1 MSLHTQSLLDYYH
14 STYIIWHLVPDHDD
28 YWLSAEDEPSQD
40 RLQRITIMEET
51 VSSEAASFHNDSA
64 DDIVELHELGDRN
77 NNQPGK
83 EPLVQNIATHDDLRN
98 SGSSNSLRTGDK
110 EFLPEKFGPQPRMW
124 YSTWL
129 HLSVLTTFLGA
140 FLLLLVIILVLYEV
154 SVADNGLATQV
165 QSRHYAWTYGPTA
178 LLGLCRNV
186 DFANRQLA
194 PWKELAG
201 GPSSAKKTLLLN
213 YVSPAL
219 PMYLLEALKNRHWAV
234 VASTSGTLL
243 LKLII
248 VLSTGLIALEPTWVS
263 KAGNPSA
270 FNAIDF
276 PLDNLTGTPGV
287 VYYGIRTQSLPYPK
301 GTGTGLAVQEF
312 RPQVSLPDDTIYSAA
327 VEGFTSDLDCEVV
340 QVDNSTLR
348 RASLPW
354 YSVLGSFFVADIN
367 AGNCSLKSVIVAETP
382 SHGFHHNAEATQNF
396 QGRMTNVTCSDGVDV
411 SGWPTKLPDHSD
423 YPDQRILM
431 TMADLRW
438 LIAAK
443 DMGSKWQSHVPLCLN
458 MYQVDFPIGT
468 ESLGDQV
475 HAVRINESSLPLP
488 GVSDSSINYAVVS
501 AVHRMYIGSGGEDY
515 VLDTNVP
522 NFFQLLG
529 AANNDSR
536 QEAFMDPTVL
546 RDIGSNVW
554 NGVAAQIVHESMM
567 QPTDDVVVGSV
578 RYSENRLQVKLLSVI
593 LMMVALG
600 LLCLLVVIVM
610 LSRSWNVV
618 PRDPFSISAVATL
631 LAANPA
637 IIKLFDGRGA
647 SRRSKLQE
655 VLEDYSF
662 ESKLPMNSG
671 RSFTVDAIHE
681 VPSEKSM
688 ALKSKLVFAWW
699 HPLSTKQWFVG
710 LAVALPLTIIGILEI
725 LQHLSDKRQGLATV
739 EPNGAVNSRILSNYL
754 PALVMFL
761 VAALF
766 TSIQASATI
775 FSPYSRLKRGNVSS
789 ISISTDLVG
798 KMPLH
803 ALVVSTRSL
812 DLGHSV
818 SLLAVLVAA
827 SLTIIVSGLF
837 TAMPIP
843 GSSNANMTQIDRFD
857 FVRENLSI
865 SDNNAG
871 AITSL
876 IEWSRLSSPDWT
888 HNDLAFNRYEL
899 LESSQKTGIATVDIP
914 AYRARLDCDVILN
927 KTYSVNVIVPHK
939 DGGFSPQSQYTDMVS
954 LHVEMSIPPPCL
966 HSATNATS
974 VLWQQDFYAPK
985 DYTPN
990 YVGQASVLQW
1000 EADGGEVIGDGA
1012 IFASSTGLYQTVAD
1026 GLNVGGYSCPSL
1038 GIVMGSSDLRNHT
1051 KGNRTHVDANPDL
1064 QFVMCFQRLE
1074 MVLTSVKFNIPD
1086 MSINTTMPPK
1096 PDESTVTI
1104 IQNPV
1109 TSNDVW
1115 EWSIDTLLTSLGN
1128 GTNPSTRT
1136 VPAPPGGDSGYNN
1149 LDWFL
1154 DTIIEGKNGVRVTDL
1169 VGQGNTSRDFL
1180 IKSSQ
1185 RLYGDYMAQAF
1196 SANIRDTTAVPNTT
1210 ILARI
1215 NNVPHWRLKQNPA
1228 PKIALQVIL
1237 GFLDASAIATYL
1249 LLDMREVLPH
1259 NPCSIASV
1267 ASLLADS
1274 KIVTR
1279 EVIPEGAEWLEDR
1292 ELRRMGV
1299 FEGLRFYLGWQK
1311 EKEDEDRKFAI
1322 FVEH

>member
-1 MSLHTQSLLDYYH
+1 MSLHTQSLQDYSH
-14 STYIIWHLVPDHDD
+14 SNPILFPGHDD
-28 YWLSAEDEPSQD
+28 YCPSTADDPSQD

-51 VSSEAASFHNDSA
+51 ASSEAASFHDNSA
-64 DDIVELHELGDRN
+64 DDIVELRELGDRD

-83 EPLVQNIATHDDLRN
+83 ESLMQNIATHDDLRN

-110 EFLPEKFGPQPRMW
+110 EFLLEKFGPRPRMW
-124 YSTWL
+124 NSTWL
-129 HLSVLTTFLGA
+129 HLSVLSTFLGA
-140 FLLLLVIILVLYEV
+140 FLVLLVIILVLYEV

-178 LLGLCRNV
+178 HLKSTYNSSRLVEKRRLREQTACSMRGASGWS
-186 DFANRQLA
+186 FFG
-194 PWKELAG
+194 KEDIAARLSIA
-201 GPSSAKKTLLLN
+201 STA
-213 YVSPAL
+213 YVS
-219 PMYLLEALKNRHWAV
+219 
-234 VASTSGTLL
+234 SGSSQEPSLGCSRFYFWHVIPQTHC
-243 LKLII
+243 
-248 VLSTGLIALEPTWVS
+248 LIALEPTWVS
-263 KAGNPSA
+263 KAGNPFSISSA
-270 FNAIDF
+270 FNATDF
-276 PLDNLTGTPGV
+276 QLDNLTGTPGV

-301 GTGTGLAVQEF
+301 
-312 RPQVSLPDDTIYSAA
+312 A
-327 VEGFTSDLDCEVV
+327 VEGFTSDLDCEIV

-367 AGNCSLKSVIVAETP
+367 AGNCSLKSVIVAETS

-411 SGWPTKLPDHSD
+411 SGWPTSLPDHSD

-438 LIAAK
+438 LVAAE
-443 DMGSKWQSHVPLCLN
+443 DMGSKWQSHVPLWWIQNVTAVLCRPRYSLN

-468 ESLGDQV
+468 KFLGDLV
-475 HAVRINESSLPLP
+475 HAMMINESSLPLP
-488 GVSDSSINYAVVS
+488 GVSDSSMNYAVVS
-501 AVHRMYIGSGGEDY
+501 AVRRMYIGSGGEDY

-554 NGVAAQIVHESMM
+554 NGVAAQLSYESMM
-567 QPTDDVVVGSV
+567 QPTDDVVVGSF

-600 LLCLLVVIVM
+600 FLCLVVVIVM
-610 LSRSWNVV
+610 LSRPWNVV

-637 IIKLFDGRGA
+637 IIKLFDDRGA

-662 ESKLPMNSG
+662 ESKLPMDSG
-671 RSFTVDAIHE
+671 RSFTVDVIHE
-681 VPSEKSM
+681 VLSEKSM
-688 ALKSKLVFAWW
+688 ALKSKPVFAWW

-710 LAVALPLTIIGILEI
+710 LAVAFPLTVI
-725 LQHLSDKRQGLATV
+725 GLATV
-739 EPNGAVNSRILSNYL
+739 DPNGAVNSRILSSYL

-789 ISISTDLVG
+789 TSISTDLVG

-803 ALVVSTRSL
+803 ALVVSARNL

-827 SLTIIVSGLF
+827 FLTIIVSGLF
-837 TAMPIP
+837 TAMPIL
-843 GSSNANMTQIDRFD
+843 GSSSANMTQIDRFD
-857 FVRENLSI
+857 FVRENSSI
-865 SDNNAG
+865 SDNNAV
-871 AITSL
+871 AITSS
-876 IEWSRLSSPDWT
+876 IEWSGLSSPDWT
-888 HNDLAFNRYEL
+888 YNDLAFNRYEL
-899 LESSQKTGIATVDIP
+899 PESSQKTGIVTVDIP

-927 KTYSVNVIVPHK
+927 KTYSVNVIVPRE
-939 DGGFSPQSQYTDMVS
+939 DGGFGPQSQYIDMVS

-966 HSATNATS
+966 HGTTNAKS

-990 YVGQASVLQW
+990 YFGQASVLQW
-1000 EADGGEVIGDGA
+1000 EVDGGEVIGDGA
-1012 IFASSTGLYQTVAD
+1012 IFASSTGLCQTVAD
-1026 GLNVGGYSCPSL
+1026 GLNVGGYSCPSF
-1038 GIVMGSSDLRNHT
+1038 GIVMGSSDLRNQT
-1051 KGNRTHVDANPDL
+1051 MGNRTHVVANPDL
-1064 QFVMCFQRLE
+1064 HFVMCFQRLE
-1074 MVLTSVKFNIPD
+1074 MVMTSVTFNIPD

-1096 PDESTVTI
+1096 PDESTVTTN
-1104 IQNPV
+1104 QNPA

-1115 EWSIDTLLTSLGN
+1115 EWSINTLLTSLGN
-1128 GTNPSTRT
+1128 GTNPSTGT
-1136 VPAPPGGDSGYNN
+1136 VPAPPGGDPRYNN

-1154 DTIIEGKNGVRVTDL
+1154 DTIIEGKSGVRVTDL
-1169 VGQGNTSRDFL
+1169 VDQGNTSRDLL

-1196 SANIRDTTAVPNTT
+1196 SANMRDTTAVPNTT

-1215 NNVPHWRLKQNPA
+1215 NDVPRWRLKQNSA

-1237 GFLDASAIATYL
+1237 GFLAASAIATYL

-1259 NPCSIASV
+1259 NPCSIAGV
-1267 ASLLADS
+1267 ASLLTDS
-1274 KIVTR
+1274 EIVTR
-1279 EVIPEGAEWLEDR
+1279 EVIPEGTEWLED
-1292 ELRRMGV
+1292 
-1299 FEGLRFYLGWQK
+1299 
-1311 EKEDEDRKFAI
+1311 
-1322 FVEH
+1322 

>member
-1 MSLHTQSLLDYYH
+1 MSLHTQSLQDYSH
-14 STYIIWHLVPDHDD
+14 SNPILFPDHDD
-28 YWLSAEDEPSQD
+28 YCPSNADDPSQD

-51 VSSEAASFHNDSA
+51 ASSEAASFHDNSA
-64 DDIVELHELGDRN
+64 DDIVELRELGDRD

-83 EPLVQNIATHDDLRN
+83 ESLMQNIATHDDLRN

-110 EFLPEKFGPQPRMW
+110 EFLLEKFGPRPRMW
-124 YSTWL
+124 NSTWL
-129 HLSVLTTFLGA
+129 HLSVLSTFLGA
-140 FLLLLVIILVLYEV
+140 FLVLLVIILVLYEV

-178 LLGLCRNV
+178 HLKSTYNSSRLVEKRRLREQTACSMRGASGWS
-186 DFANRQLA
+186 FFG
-194 PWKELAG
+194 KEDIAARLRIA
-201 GPSSAKKTLLLN
+201 STA
-213 YVSPAL
+213 YVS
-219 PMYLLEALKNRHWAV
+219 
-234 VASTSGTLL
+234 SGSSQEPSLGCSRFYFWHVTPQ
-243 LKLII
+243 
-248 VLSTGLIALEPTWVS
+248 THCLIALEPTWVS
-263 KAGNPSA
+263 KAGNPFSISSA
-270 FNAIDF
+270 FNATDF
-276 PLDNLTGTPGV
+276 QLDNLTGTPGV

-301 GTGTGLAVQEF
+301 
-312 RPQVSLPDDTIYSAA
+312 A
-327 VEGFTSDLDCEVV
+327 VEGFTSDLDCEIV

-367 AGNCSLKSVIVAETP
+367 AGNCSLKSVIVAETS

-411 SGWPTKLPDHSD
+411 SGWPTRLPDHSD

-438 LIAAK
+438 LVAAE
-443 DMGSKWQSHVPLCLN
+443 DMGSKWQSHVPLWWIQNVTAVLCRPRYSLN

-468 ESLGDQV
+468 KFLGDLV
-475 HAVRINESSLPLP
+475 HAMMINESSLPLP
-488 GVSDSSINYAVVS
+488 GVSDSSMNYAVVS
-501 AVHRMYIGSGGEDY
+501 AVRRMYIGSGGEDY

-554 NGVAAQIVHESMM
+554 NGVAAQLVYESMM
-567 QPTDDVVVGSV
+567 QPTDDVVVGSF

-600 LLCLLVVIVM
+600 FLCLLVVIVM
-610 LSRSWNVV
+610 LSRPWNVV

-637 IIKLFDGRGA
+637 IIKLFDDRGA

-662 ESKLPMNSG
+662 ESKLPMDSG
-671 RSFTVDAIHE
+671 RSFTVDVIHE
-681 VPSEKSM
+681 VLSEKSM
-688 ALKSKLVFAWW
+688 ALKPKPVFAWW
-699 HPLSTKQWFVG
+699 HPLSTKQCIAQTNDKVSQR
-710 LAVALPLTIIGILEI
+710 LTQTEQSIHASSLVTY
-725 LQHLSDKRQGLATV
+725 QLS
-739 EPNGAVNSRILSNYL
+739 SC
-754 PALVMFL
+754 FL
-761 VAALF
+761 WP
-766 TSIQASATI
+766 
-775 FSPYSRLKRGNVSS
+775 PYSPVFKPLRLASRP
-789 ISISTDLVG
+789 IRDLVG

-803 ALVVSTRSL
+803 ALVVSARNL

-827 SLTIIVSGLF
+827 FLTIIVSGLF
-837 TAMPIP
+837 TAMPIL
-843 GSSNANMTQIDRFD
+843 GSSSANMTQIDRFD

-871 AITSL
+871 AITSS
-876 IEWSRLSSPDWT
+876 IEWSGLSSPDWT
-888 HNDLAFNRYEL
+888 YNDLPFNRYEL
-899 LESSQKTGIATVDIP
+899 PESSQKTGIVTVDIP

-927 KTYSVNVIVPHK
+927 KTYSVNVIVPRG
-939 DGGFSPQSQYTDMVS
+939 DGGFGPQSQYIDMVS

-966 HSATNATS
+966 HGITNAKS
-974 VLWQQDFYAPK
+974 VLWQQGFYAPK

-990 YVGQASVLQW
+990 CFGQAPVLQW
-1000 EADGGEVIGDGA
+1000 EVDGGEVIGDGA
-1012 IFASSTGLYQTVAD
+1012 IFASSTGLCQTVAD
-1026 GLNVGGYSCPSL
+1026 GLNVGGYSCPSF
-1038 GIVMGSSDLRNHT
+1038 GIVMGSSDLRNQT
-1051 KGNRTHVDANPDL
+1051 MGNRTHM
-1064 QFVMCFQRLE
+1064 VM
-1074 MVLTSVKFNIPD
+1074 TSVTFNIPD
-1086 MSINTTMPPK
+1086 TSINTTMPPK
-1096 PDESTVTI
+1096 PDESTVTT
-1104 IQNPV
+1104 IQNPA

-1115 EWSIDTLLTSLGN
+1115 EWSINTLLTSLGN
-1128 GTNPSTRT
+1128 GTNPSTGT
-1136 VPAPPGGDSGYNN
+1136 VPAPPGGDPGYSN

-1154 DTIIEGKNGVRVTDL
+1154 DTIIEGKSGVRVTDL
-1169 VGQGNTSRDFL
+1169 VDQGNTSRDLL

-1196 SANIRDTTAVPNTT
+1196 SANMRDTTAVPNTT

-1215 NNVPHWRLKQNPA
+1215 NDVPRWRLKQNSA

-1237 GFLDASAIATYL
+1237 GFLAASAIATYL

-1259 NPCSIASV
+1259 NPCSIAGV

-1274 KIVTR
+1274 EIVTR
-1279 EVIPEGAEWLEDR
+1279 EVVPEGTEWLED
-1292 ELRRMGV
+1292 
-1299 FEGLRFYLGWQK
+1299 
-1311 EKEDEDRKFAI
+1311 
-1322 FVEH
+1322 